1 MYKFRMLSI
10 FILILLFIVSLN
22 LYSQIIKDDFRVND
36 DITGGANYYP
46 AVELMGNGKAIIVW
60 QDMRNGFYNIYGQA
74 YDVNGNTVGANFKVN
89 TYPAS
94 QYEYTPSI
102 SSYGDSLIVI
112 WQYRYG
118 QWLLSD
124 GSQSGTTFT
133 LQSQFMY
140 SPDVAASDSGFFV
153 VWYNF
158 VSGSSDEIFLMRF
171 DFSGDSINARILV
184 NDDGTIYNQ
193 AMPKIAMDK
202 DGNFVVVWRDVRNGI
217 DYDIYGQLFNS
228 GGNKVGSNFLINDDG
243 ASYYQD
249 GASCAMDSSGN
260 FVVVWYDNR
269 GGTYDIY
276 GQRFDPSGDTTGLGG
291 NFLIN
296 DDVMSVHQY
305 SPSCSMD
312 KDGDFVVVW
321 DDQRDGNGDVY
332 GQLFDNMGNT
342 LGSNFRIDQCPG
354 TESQYDPEVSMNK
367 NNFVVSWYDGRSYT
381 SIYKRRFNNDGTPVE
396 NEVMVNDLE
405 GTYNQNRSAIDMN
418 TAGNVVV
425 TWLDYRIPT
434 GIYFQR
440 LNILGDTPGENI
452 RVDYGDDPDVTVAN
466 DSSFVITY
474 QYSRT
479 IYYQMFTLGG
489 DSIGPPARASD
500 TTYNYR
506 YRPSIDI
513 NSSGNF
519 VITWYD
525 NRNGNF
531 DIYAQRFDS
540 IGDTI
545 GVNFRIDDDLGT
557 SEQSYPAVAVS
568 SEGRFIITWH
578 DYRNGDFDIF
588 GQVYNAGGNPV
599 GTNFKINTDV
609 GTQGQFYPDVASL
622 PDGNFIIVWQD
633 YRSGMG
639 IYGQIIDFLGI
650 PVDANFKI
658 SDVVAYW
665 PCVDASDTGRF
676 VVTWHDYRDGNTN
689 IYAQSFNPDY
699 TPYKGNYKV
708 NNDIEGLNQGQIY
721 PDLVTDGTNIIFTWD
736 DTKWQRG
743 YDIAAKVVGWEFSS
757 SIDDGEYVE
766 IPTMLLPN
774 IPNPF
779 INSTLIRY
787 QIDERQEIKIE
798 IYDISGRLIRT
809 LSSGIVEP
817 GVHNLRWN
825 GKDAEGKRV
834 PAGIY
839 FCRLS
844 AGNRIQSRKMV
855 MIK

>member
-1 MYKFRMLSI
+1 MFKSKIVPI
-10 FILILLFIVSLN
+10 FMFGLLLFVSPN
-22 LYSQIIKDDFRVND
+22 LYSQIIKDDFRIND
-36 DITGGANYYP
+36 DTTGGANYYP
-46 AVELMGNGKAIIVW
+46 DVEITENGEAIVVW
-60 QDMRNGFYNIYGQA
+60 QDMRNGNYNIYGQA
-74 YDVNGNTVGANFKVN
+74 YDVYGDPVGVNFKVN
-89 TYPAS
+89 TSTGS
-94 QYEYTPSI
+94 QYEYEPAI
-102 SSYGDSLIVI
+102 ASYGDSLFVV
-112 WQYRYG
+112 WRYSYG

-124 GSQSGTTFT
+124 GSQSGTTIH
-133 LQSQFMY
+133 LQNQTMY
-140 SPDVAASDSGFFV
+140 SPDVEISDSGIFI
-153 VWYNF
+153 VWHNF
-158 VSGSSDEIFLMRF
+158 VSGSGNEVFMKRWNF
-171 DFSGDSINARILV
+171 NGDSINARILV
-184 NDDGTIYNQ
+184 NDDGTIYDQ
-193 AMPKIAMDK
+193 AMPKIAMDE
-202 DGNFVVVWRDVRNGI
+202 DGNFVVVWRDIRNGI

-381 SIYKRRFNNDGTPVE
+381 SIYKRRFNNNGTPVE
-396 NEVMVNDLE
+396 NEVMVNDLK
-405 GTYNQNRSAIDMN
+405 GTNNQNRSAIDMN
-418 TAGNVVV
+418 ANGDVVV
-425 TWLDYRIPT
+425 TWRDERNPL
-434 GIYFQR
+434 GVYFQR
-440 LNILGDTPGENI
+440 LNDVGDILGSNI
-452 RVDYGDDPDVTVAN
+452 YVNNGNKPDVAVSN
-466 DSSFVITY
+466 DGSFIISY
-474 QYSRT
+474 RYSRSV
-479 IYYQMFTLGG
+479 YFKMFTSGG

-513 NSSGNF
+513 DSSGNF

-545 GVNFRIDDDLGT
+545 GVNFRVDDDLGT

-639 IYGQIIDFLGI
+639 IYGQIID
-650 PVDANFKI
+650 
-658 SDVVAYW
+658 
-665 PCVDASDTGRF
+665 
-676 VVTWHDYRDGNTN
+676 
-689 IYAQSFNPDY
+689 
-699 TPYKGNYKV
+699 
-708 NNDIEGLNQGQIY
+708 
-721 PDLVTDGTNIIFTWD
+721 
-736 DTKWQRG
+736 
-743 YDIAAKVVGWEFSS
+743 
-757 SIDDGEYVE
+757 
-766 IPTMLLPN
+766 
-774 IPNPF
+774 
-779 INSTLIRY
+779 
-787 QIDERQEIKIE
+787 
-798 IYDISGRLIRT
+798 
-809 LSSGIVEP
+809 
-817 GVHNLRWN
+817 
-825 GKDAEGKRV
+825 
-834 PAGIY
+834 
-839 FCRLS
+839 
-844 AGNRIQSRKMV
+844 
-855 MIK
+855 

>member
-1 MYKFRMLSI
+1 
-10 FILILLFIVSLN
+10 
-22 LYSQIIKDDFRVND
+22 
-36 DITGGANYYP
+36 
-46 AVELMGNGKAIIVW
+46 
-60 QDMRNGFYNIYGQA
+60 
-74 YDVNGNTVGANFKVN
+74 
-89 TYPAS
+89 
-94 QYEYTPSI
+94 
-102 SSYGDSLIVI
+102 
-112 WQYRYG
+112 
-118 QWLLSD
+118 
-124 GSQSGTTFT
+124 
-133 LQSQFMY
+133 
-140 SPDVAASDSGFFV
+140 
-153 VWYNF
+153 
-158 VSGSSDEIFLMRF
+158 
-171 DFSGDSINARILV
+171 
-184 NDDGTIYNQ
+184 
-193 AMPKIAMDK
+193 
-202 DGNFVVVWRDVRNGI
+202 
-217 DYDIYGQLFNS
+217 
-228 GGNKVGSNFLINDDG
+228 
-243 ASYYQD
+243 
-249 GASCAMDSSGN
+249 
-260 FVVVWYDNR
+260 
-269 GGTYDIY
+269 
-276 GQRFDPSGDTTGLGG
+276 
-291 NFLIN
+291 
-296 DDVMSVHQY
+296 
-305 SPSCSMD
+305 
-312 KDGDFVVVW
+312 
-321 DDQRDGNGDVY
+321 
-332 GQLFDNMGNT
+332 
-342 LGSNFRIDQCPG
+342 
-354 TESQYDPEVSMNK
+354 
-367 NNFVVSWYDGRSYT
+367 
-381 SIYKRRFNNDGTPVE
+381 IYKRRFNNNGTPVE
-396 NEVMVNDLE
+396 NEVMVNDLK
-405 GTYNQNRSAIDMN
+405 GTNNQNRSAIDMN

-440 LNILGDTPGENI
+440 LNILGGTLGENI

-513 NSSGNF
+513 DLSGNF

-568 SEGRFIITWH
+568 SGGRFIITWH

-779 INSTLIRY
+779 VNSTLIRY